1 MAECRKH
8 QAEHGRGNKK
18 TGCVLVEPYPY
29 IVKYG
34 DPETLASYTV
44 TQSFLYS
51 QSNKL
56 RIPKL
61 IHQFDN
67 GQGTSYV
74 VLEHIKLVES
84 PDDLDER
91 IVDAVKWLL
100 GVQAPSD
107 HQLGPLGGGCIR
119 HAFFESSEAP
129 LPFVSVTALQR
140 YVDKGRTRLINSGKS
155 FDRVKLTEERL
166 VCVQARLDASH
177 FGVDEEDNTVLMG
190 LGNISFLPE
199 SFATYTLLSNA
210 KFATLPETLG
220 LSGDT
225 NMKAMVAIAH
235 NLGMT
240 SDPSLGLDKYGRTP
254 NKGTKDTA
262 SDDL

>member
-1 MAECRKH
+1 MQPFPPEDEAAIMAECRKH

-140 YVDKGRTRLINSGKS
+140 YVDK
-155 FDRVKLTEERL
+155 
-166 VCVQARLDASH
+166 VCVQ
-177 FGVDEEDNTVLMG
+177 
-190 LGNISFLPE
+190 
-199 SFATYTLLSNA
+199 
-210 KFATLPETLG
+210 
-220 LSGDT
+220 
-225 NMKAMVAIAH
+225 
-235 NLGMT
+235 
-240 SDPSLGLDKYGRTP
+240 
-254 NKGTKDTA
+254 
-262 SDDL
+262 